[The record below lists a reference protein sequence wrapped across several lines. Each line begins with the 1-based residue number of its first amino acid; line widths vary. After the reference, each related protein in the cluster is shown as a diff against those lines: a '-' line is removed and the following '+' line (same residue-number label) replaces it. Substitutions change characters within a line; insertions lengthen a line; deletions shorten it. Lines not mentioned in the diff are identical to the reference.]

1 MKINHKNK
9 KIYQNI
15 VYPLAGTILTALL
28 LTVVIESLSR
38 ASLYQA
44 LLFFKQKPLLF
55 FLNFAVILITLS
67 ISLLTARRKF
77 FFLTFTGIWLVL
89 GIVNRVVQCFR
100 LTPISAMDLYQASGL
115 IKTLPVYFNTIGLIF
130 IGLLLLAGVAFLFIL
145 WRKLKKSK
153 RLVIAPVSL
162 LVLASFLFIL
172 LFHTVTKENMLQK
185 EFDNLRDAYL
195 EYGFA
200 YCFTNSIF
208 ERGIDRPK
216 DYSKKRMEE
225 VLDQIENETDKLYTG
240 STAKAEKPN
249 IIMVQL
255 ESFFD
260 VSYFKNYTFSEN
272 PAPNFTKLKENC
284 PSGFLKVP
292 VYGAGTVNTEFE
304 VMTGMS
310 MEFFGTGEYPYRTV
324 LRSKTCESI
333 PYNLDRNGYRSF
345 VIHNNTATFY
355 NRNDVF
361 PMLGFDYFD
370 SCEYMNGLIYNKIG
384 WPKDEV
390 LTGEILK
397 ALNSDAERD
406 YIYTITVQ
414 SHGIYLDKE
423 QDDAKIKVTPSS
435 GNIAYPDNL
444 YKSLSGY
451 VNAIEYYVNELNE
464 TDRFIG
470 ELTESL
476 SKYEEPTVVVFY
488 GDHLPPL
495 SLKQEDITNDR
506 HSTEYVIWSN
516 FPMEKTRYDLSA
528 YQLGAYV
535 FNRLGMEDGILA
547 KFHQRCFEDA
557 NYRENLKLL
566 QYDLLYGKKYVF
578 NQENP
583 NKKTDMSMGIYQP
596 EVKEITRDGDNLLI
610 KGSGFTECSTVI
622 ADGKRCKTE
631 FINDTL
637 LKIPYRQLEGKQVYV
652 EQLAGEKTVLGKSK
666 AFKYE

>member
-1 MKINHKNK
+1 MKINPKNK

-15 VYPLAGTILTALL
+15 VYPLAGTVLTALL
-28 LTVVIESLSR
+28 LTFFTESLSR
-38 ASLYQA
+38 VSLYRA
-44 LLFFKQKPLLF
+44 LLFFVQKPPLF
-55 FLNFAVILITLS
+55 FLNFTVILITLS
-67 ISLLTARRKF
+67 VSLLTARRRF
-77 FFLTFTGIWLVL
+77 FFLTITGIWLMLAV
-89 GIVNRVVQCFR
+89 VNRVVQCFR
-100 LTPISAMDLYQASGL
+100 LTPISAMDLYGVSGQ
-115 IKTLPVYFNTIGLIF
+115 IKTLPVYFPVIGLIF
-130 IGLLLLAGVAFLFIL
+130 IGLFLLAAVAFLFIL
-145 WRKLKKSK
+145 WKKLKKSK
-153 RLVIAPVSL
+153 RLGVAPVSL
-162 LVLASFLFIL
+162 LVLASL
-172 LFHTVTKENMLQK
+172 LFVLMVSMAKKDNMLQR

-200 YCFTNSIF
+200 YCFSNSIF

-216 DYSKKRMEE
+216 DYSKGRMEE
-225 VLDQIENETDKLYTG
+225 VVNRIEKGTDKLYTG
-240 STAKAEKPN
+240 STATVDKPN

-272 PAPNFTKLKENC
+272 PTPNFTKLKENF

-304 VMTGMS
+304 VITGMS

-324 LRSKTCESI
+324 LRSKTCESV
-333 PYNLDRNGYRSF
+333 PYNLDREGYHSF

-355 NRNDVF
+355 DREDVF
-361 PMLGFDYFD
+361 PRLGFDHFD
-370 SCEYMNGLIYNKIG
+370 SCEYMNGLVYNKIG

-414 SHGIYLDKE
+414 SHGVYSPKE
-423 QDDAKIKVTPSS
+423 EDNGRIKVTPSS
-435 GNIAYPDNL
+435 ENIAYPDNI

-451 VNAIEYYVNELNE
+451 VNAIDYYANQLND
-464 TDRFIG
+464 TDRFVG
-470 ELTESL
+470 DLTESL
-476 SKYEEPTVVVFY
+476 SEYKEPTVVVFY

-495 SLKQEDITNDR
+495 SLTQEDITNDR

-528 YQLGAYV
+528 YQLSSYL
-535 FNRLGMEDGILA
+535 FDRLGMEGGILA
-547 KFHQRCFEDA
+547 KFHQKCFEDTD
-557 NYRENLKLL
+557 YKEDLKLL

-583 NKKTDMSMGIYQP
+583 NKKTDMVMGIYPP
-596 EVKEITRDGDNLLI
+596 EVKEITREGDDLCI
-610 KGSGFTECSTVI
+610 TGSGFTECSVVI
-622 ADGKRCKTE
+622 ADEKRCKTE
-631 FINDTL
+631 FISDTS
-637 LKIPYRQLEGKQVYV
+637 LKIPYRQLEGKKVYV
-652 EQLAGEKTVLGKSK
+652 EQCSGKTVLGKSR